1 MGLEASAAKDCWE
14 YDPTKSLWTRFIVV
28 PRADFFH
35 PGEGVAEEKRDE
47 GPKLSSLRDCRWTL
61 PDGVRPIKDSWRKE
75 TGELEIGGDSVGWTG
90 RVVFFKRWAQDDSDQ
105 DSEVAEM

>member
-1 MGLEASAAKDCWE
+1 ML
-14 YDPTKSLWTRFIVV
+14 

-61 PDGVRPIKDSWRKE
+61 PDGVRPTKDNWRKE
-75 TGELEIGGDSVGWTG
+75 AGELEIGGDLVEWTG
-90 RVVFFKRWAQDDSDQ
+90 KVVFFERWAQDDSDQ
-105 DSEVAEM
+105 DSEEAELKSEMQ